1 MIKQEKISEI
11 RDRASIV
18 EVVSDYVT
26 LKRVGRNYSGLCPF
40 HSEKTPS
47 FTVSEEKGIFHCF
60 GCNTGG
66 SVFQFIMQIDHLSF
80 PEALERIAQRY
91 GIVIERSERSLTPRQ
106 SSERESLFRI
116 NERAATNYQNMLTNH
131 PEGKRALAYLKSR
144 GIDEVTATRFR
155 IGYAP
160 QGGSGLADALKKERL
175 SLQDALRLGLMG
187 QRDADRMYE
196 KFFARVIFPIA
207 DAAGKVIGFGGRVTD
222 QGVPK
227 YLNSSE
233 SPLFHK
239 GATVYGLY
247 QTKEGIR
254 KADRVVVVEGYLDVI
269 ALAQHGIDYA
279 VATLGTALTPN
290 HLRVLARYTKNII
303 ALFDGDEP
311 GQKALARSFEI
322 FIEAGLLGRGA
333 ILPRGEDPDTYV
345 RKHGKAGMEN
355 VLKRAVPLADYYFS
369 WLQQHHG
376 VTLEGKSQT
385 AGEIAR
391 VLAKMNNPFDADLL
405 VRRAVDGLGIREEL
419 LRRPTAVLSPG
430 SYVAAVPEAPR
441 TAEVRDDRA
450 ERLLVSLMLRF
461 PSVVRELEKE
471 PEARHWISDARR
483 ETVDLITRE
492 WQEHGRIDVERIV
505 RTFEPDRAS
514 DLAALALEGESFAES
529 ECIKAATDCLNY
541 LRQKYLKNV
550 RQNLRVAIRAA
561 EEKKDEQAMR
571 ERTLEWQDVKRRQ
584 QGR

>member
-18 EVVSDYVT
+18 EIISDYVT

-60 GCNTGG
+60 GCNAGG
-66 SVFQFIMQIDHLSF
+66 GVFQFIMQIDHLSF
-80 PEALERIAQRY
+80 PEALQRIAQRY
-91 GIVIERSERSLTPRQ
+91 GIIIERSERGLTPRQ

-116 NERAATNYQNMLTNH
+116 NERAAMNYQKMLTSH
-131 PEGKRALAYLKSR
+131 PEGKRALAYLKTR
-144 GIDEVTATRFR
+144 GVDEVTATRFR

-160 QGGSGLADALKKERL
+160 QAGSGLADALKKERL
-175 SLQDALRLGLMG
+175 SLQDALSLGLMG

-196 KFFARVIFPIA
+196 KFFARLMFPIV
-207 DAAGKVIGFGGRVTD
+207 DAAGKVIGFGGRVID

-239 GATVYGLY
+239 SATVYGLY

-311 GQKALARSFEI
+311 GQKAAARSFEI

-333 ILPRGEDPDTYV
+333 MLPKGEDPDTYV
-345 RKHGKAGMEN
+345 RKHGKAELEN
-355 VLKRAVPLADYYFS
+355 VLNQAVPLADYYFS
-369 WLQQHHG
+369 WLQQHYG

-391 VLAKMNNPFDADLL
+391 VLTKMNNPFEADLL

-419 LRRPTAVLSPG
+419 LRRPSAGSAAR
-430 SYVAAVPEAPR
+430 SYVAVQPAAQQTAVS
-441 TAEVRDDRA
+441 RDDRA

-505 RTFEPDRAS
+505 RNFEPDKAS
-514 DLAALALEGESFAES
+514 DIAALALEEETFAES
-529 ECIKAATDCLNY
+529 ECVKAATDCLNY

-550 RQNLRVAIRAA
+550 RQNLRVAIRSA
-561 EEKKDEQAMR
+561 EEKKDEQAKR

-584 QGR
+584 

>member
-18 EVVSDYVT
+18 EIISDYVT

-60 GCNTGG
+60 GCNAGG
-66 SVFQFIMQIDHLSF
+66 GVFQFIMQIDHLSF
-80 PEALERIAQRY
+80 PEALQRIAQRY
-91 GIVIERSERSLTPRQ
+91 GIIIERSERGLTPRQ

-116 NERAATNYQNMLTNH
+116 NERAAMNYQKMLTSH
-131 PEGKRALAYLKSR
+131 PEGKRALAYLKTR
-144 GIDEVTATRFR
+144 GVDEVTATRFR

-160 QGGSGLADALKKERL
+160 QAGSGLADALKKERL
-175 SLQDALRLGLMG
+175 SLQDALSLGLMG

-196 KFFARVIFPIA
+196 KFFARLMFPIV
-207 DAAGKVIGFGGRVTD
+207 DAAGKVIGFGGRVID

-239 GATVYGLY
+239 SATVYGLY

-311 GQKALARSFEI
+311 GQKAAARSFEI

-333 ILPRGEDPDTYV
+333 MLPKGEDPDTYV
-345 RKHGKAGMEN
+345 RKHGKAELEN
-355 VLKRAVPLADYYFS
+355 VLNQAVPLADYYFS
-369 WLQQHHG
+369 WLQQHYG

-391 VLAKMNNPFDADLL
+391 VLTKMNNPFEADLL

-419 LRRPTAVLSPG
+419 LRRPSAGPAAR
-430 SYVAAVPEAPR
+430 SYVAVQPAAQQTAVS
-441 TAEVRDDRA
+441 RDDRA

-505 RTFEPDRAS
+505 RNFEPDKAS
-514 DLAALALEGESFAES
+514 DIAALALEGETFAES
-529 ECIKAATDCLNY
+529 ECVKAATDCLNY

-550 RQNLRVAIRAA
+550 RQNLRVAIRSA
-561 EEKKDEQAMR
+561 EEKKDEQAKR

-584 QGR
+584 